1 MGTTQEQT
9 FTEVLDSAATA
20 QGTAT
25 ICGNRKYEV
34 LDSASIV
41 STLVTVVNLG
51 AGNYKVV
58 ATSSNELF
66 EGEHDLTLR
75 VTFVNYPLATSPLY
89 PKA

>member
-1 MGTTQEQT
+1 
-9 FTEVLDSAATA
+9 
-20 QGTAT
+20 
-25 ICGNRKYEV
+25 
-34 LDSASIV
+34 V